1 MESAFQDSPQW
12 FSYSGPLRAT
22 FSLSLSLVK
31 EGFSLRNLRKSSKPI
46 TSVRQATWEIRG

>member
-1 MESAFQDSPQW
+1 VDLSE
-12 FSYSGPLRAT
+12 LL
-22 FSLSLSLVK
+22 SLSLSLVK